1 MENLRALPLT
11 CVRVRLS
18 TAGADVCDIM
28 ESLSIPELFLQEK
41 SLSSISA
48 SGKIF
53 HRHAAKRIQHA
64 ESEPRQHKGQYSIQY
79 YGIPSVK
86 GTNGLP
92 AKTRAHK
99 IQPAVTVAT
108 IKNPIKRA

>member
-28 ESLSIPELFLQEK
+28 ESLSIPELFYRKKPL
-41 SLSSISA
+41 LHFCIR
-48 SGKIF
+48 KIF

-79 YGIPSVK
+79 SGIPSVK
-86 GTNGLP
+86 ETNGLP
-92 AKTRAHK
+92 AETRAHK
-99 IQPAVTVAT
+99 IQPAVPVAT
-108 IKNPIKRA
+108 IKNR

>member
-53 HRHAAKRIQHA
+53 HRHKKSKSQRLFGRNRHIRSLIINQ
-64 ESEPRQHKGQYSIQY
+64 RLD
-79 YGIPSVK
+79 
-86 GTNGLP
+86 N
-92 AKTRAHK
+92 
-99 IQPAVTVAT
+99 TV
-108 IKNPIKRA
+108 

>member
-28 ESLSIPELFLQEK
+28 ELFLQEK

-79 YGIPSVK
+79 SGIPSVK

-92 AKTRAHK
+92 PKNK
-99 IQPAVTVAT
+99 SPQNPA
-108 IKNPIKRA
+108 RRSRRHD

>member
-64 ESEPRQHKGQYSIQY
+64 ESEPRQHKGQYSIQ
-79 YGIPSVK
+79 SVK

-92 AKTRAHK
+92 PKNK
-99 IQPAVTVAT
+99 SPQNPA
-108 IKNPIKRA
+108 RRSRRHD

>member
-28 ESLSIPELFLQEK
+28 ESLSIPELFLREK
-41 SLSSISA
+41 SLSSIST

-64 ESEPRQHKGQYSIQY
+64 ESDPRQHKGQYSIQY

-99 IQPAVTVAT
+99 IHPTVPVAT
-108 IKNPIKRA
+108 IKKPIRRA

>member
-41 SLSSISA
+41 A
-48 SGKIF
+48 SPPFLHQENF

-79 YGIPSVK
+79 SGIPSVK

-92 AKTRAHK
+92 AENKSP
-99 IQPAVTVAT
+99 QNPA
-108 IKNPIKRA
+108 RRSRRHD